1 MLLILLLSLVLLP
14 LVLLLWR
21 PTYRLRLVW
30 TSLRVLLFAVL
41 RGPTPTSIAFMLLMC
56 RPWPV
61 ASRNIVSKARPAC
74 FRRVGPR

>member
-1 MLLILLLSLVLLP
+1 MLLILLLSLMLLP

-30 TSLRVLLFAVL
+30 TSLLMLLFAIL
-41 RGPTPTSIAFMLLMC
+41 RRPTPTSLTFMLLMC
-56 RPWPV
+56 RPGWS
-61 ASRNIVSKARPAC
+61 ASMNIVSKARPVC